1 MTRNLPVW
9 THPSVLALAENQ
21 NPLETITG
29 VARDV
34 VAKAFD
40 RGWSGPP
47 FDPFELAALQRI
59 NIVAHH
65 DVRDARIVAA
75 NSLGFRIEFN
85 PSRPRA
91 RIRYSIAHE
100 IAHTLFPDCASQ
112 VRNRL
117 HHQESVGESWQ
128 LESLC
133 NVAAAEFLM
142 PWGSF
147 SVLREDSLK
156 IDRMLEL
163 QREFAVSLEAV
174 LIRTVRLTDSECM
187 AFTASRIESGQ
198 GADRYRLDYCVP
210 SASCTIPV
218 PPTGTMLQKSTRISE
233 CTKIGFTA
241 EGEERW
247 PRWNTSQLLE
257 GVALPPHPK
266 SLYPRVAGIV
276 RPLQGGA
283 PVRKITYLRGDAT
296 DPRTKPAL
304 VAQVV
309 NDETPNWGGRGFA
322 VAVRKRWPSVQS
334 AFQEFARKSGL
345 RLGDVH
351 VIEAE
356 PGIWVASM
364 VAQKG
369 YRSSGRPKIRYSAL
383 WSALATVAQA
393 AEQLNATLH
402 MPRIGCGEGQ
412 GRWELI
418 SDLIR
423 SECVYRGLSVVVYDL
438 PEADVPKSGQD
449 LSGTLFHEEP
459 WA

>member
-1 MTRNLPVW
+1 MPESFSVW
-9 THPSVLALAENQ
+9 NHPSVLALAGDG
-21 NPLETITG
+21 NPLETITEM
-29 VARDV
+29 ARNV

-40 RGWSGPP
+40 QGWSGPP

-59 NIVAHH
+59 SVAARH
-65 DVRDARIVAA
+65 DVLDARIVAA
-75 NSLGFRIEFN
+75 NRRGFRIEYN

-91 RIRYSIAHE
+91 RLRYSIAHE
-100 IAHTLFPDCASQ
+100 IAHTLFPDCADQ

-117 HHQESVGESWQ
+117 RHQKSIGESWQ

-147 SVLREDSLK
+147 AVLQENSLE

-198 GADRYRLDYCVP
+198 RVGRYRLDYCVP
-210 SASCTIPV
+210 SANCTISV
-218 PPTGTMLQKSTRISE
+218 PPTGTMLPESTHIVE
-233 CTKIGFTA
+233 CTKIGFTTK
-241 EGEERW
+241 GEERW
-247 PRWNTSQLLE
+247 PKSNTNQLLE

-276 RPLQGGA
+276 RPLREAA
-283 PVRKITYLRGDAT
+283 PVRQITYLHGDAT
-296 DPRTKPAL
+296 NPRTKPAL
-304 VAQVV
+304 VVQVV
-309 NDETPNWGGRGFA
+309 NDATPNWGGKGFA
-322 VAVRKRWPSVQS
+322 VAVRKRWPVVQS
-334 AFQEFARKSGL
+334 SFREFERECGL
-345 RLGDVH
+345 HLGDIH
-351 VIEAE
+351 VTEAE

-369 YRSSGRPKIRYSAL
+369 YRSSVRPKIRYAAL
-383 WSALATVAQA
+383 WSALTKVAQTA
-393 AEQLNATLH
+393 DRLDATLH
-402 MPRIGCGEGQ
+402 MPRIGCGEGR

-423 SECVYRGLSVVVYDL
+423 SKCVYKGLSVVVYDL
-438 PEADVPKSGQD
+438 PEARMPEFGQAA
-449 LSGTLFHEEP
+449 SEPLFH
-459 WA
+459 AKHRA